1 MTWIANQV
9 TWVPNHARNDE
20 AADAAQ
26 FLSRFGYVL
35 LALGAPTGAVLHE
48 LAIFVLYP
56 VAVASFVLAALIDPS
71 GDIVER
77 MRIAFS
83 QPVVA
88 LSLAL
93 IAWAGVSVLWTPF
106 TIPAG
111 QHLLK
116 MALWLVSLFLVLS
129 MTRGHARATDVYLFP
144 IGLVLGMFAMF
155 AAFVADRHGAQ
166 VPHQRIFDGAIVLVT
181 TLFPAM
187 GGLAARGRNGW
198 GRLLLIAAFVY
209 VYAMGSTGLMIA
221 LLAGFA
227 TLSFAVSDLRR
238 TTRDLAWAAGV
249 LMALGPL
256 VTIVVAELGRAVMNS
271 GLSVLG
277 PPFSE
282 LARAQAMVIHEK
294 LLLITGHGFEAL
306 LRAIHTGIFPDVTPS
321 GQLFAIWYE
330 LGVVGAGIAAAMIWF
345 GFRRIGDAPPRLAPY
360 LAAALAC
367 NLALGALLLNFGDML
382 WTVSLGIA
390 VICSDVAARSQYRT
404 TRPSAAGLALF

>member
-1 MTWIANQV
+1 M
-9 TWVPNHARNDE
+9 TWVPNQVRNDE

-35 LALGAPTGAVLHE
+35 LALGAPAGVVLHE

-56 VAVASFVLAALIDPS
+56 VAVVSFVLAAIIDPPGGMLARMS
-71 GDIVER
+71 G
-77 MRIAFS
+77 AFA
-83 QPVVA
+83 QPIVA

-106 TIPAG
+106 SIPAG

-116 MALWLVSLFLVLS
+116 LSLWLVSLFLVLS
-129 MTRGHARATDVYLFP
+129 TTRGHARATDLYLFP
-144 IGLVLGMFAMF
+144 IGLVLGMIAMF
-155 AAFVADRHGAQ
+155 AAFVADRYGAN
-166 VPHQRIFDGAIVLVT
+166 VPEPRIVDGATVLVT
-181 TLFPAM
+181 TLYPAM

-209 VYAMGSTGLMIA
+209 VYALGSTSMMIA
-221 LLAGFA
+221 LLFGFA
-227 TLSFAVSDLRR
+227 TLSFAVSDLKR
-238 TTRDLAWAAGV
+238 TTRDLAWVAGG
-249 LMALGPL
+249 LMALGPPAVI
-256 VTIVVAELGRAVMNS
+256 VTAELARAVMNS
-271 GLSVLG
+271 GLGALG
-277 PPFSE
+277 GPFDT
-282 LARAQAMVIHEK
+282 LARAHAMVIHDK

-306 LRAIHTGIFPDVTPS
+306 VRAMQTGIFPEATPH

-330 LGVVGAGIAAAMIWF
+330 LGIVGAALAAVAIWF
-345 GFRRIGDAPPRLAPY
+345 GFRRLGEAPPRLAPY

-367 NLALGALLLNFGDML
+367 NLTLGALIENFGDML

-390 VICSDVAARSQYRT
+390 IISSNVAARSLYRT

>member
-1 MTWIANQV
+1 M
-9 TWVPNHARNDE
+9 TWVPNQARSDE

-26 FLSRFGYVL
+26 FLSRFGYVV
-35 LALGAPTGAVLHE
+35 LALGAPAGVVLHE

-56 VAVASFVLAALIDPS
+56 IAIASFVLAGLIDPPGGLS
-71 GDIVER
+71 KR
-77 MRIAFS
+77 MQRVFAR
-83 QPVVA
+83 PVVG

-106 TIPAG
+106 SIPAA

-116 MALWLVSLFLVLS
+116 IALWLVSLFLALS
-129 MTRGHARATDVYLFP
+129 MTRGHARATDLYLFP
-144 IGLVLGMFAMF
+144 IGLVLGMMVMF
-155 AAFVADRHGAQ
+155 AAFIADRHG
-166 VPHQRIFDGAIVLVT
+166 VPVPRQRIFDGAIVLVT
-181 TLFPAM
+181 TLYPAM

-198 GRLLLIAAFVY
+198 SRLLLIAAFVY
-209 VYAMGSTGLMIA
+209 VYAMGSTALMIA

-227 TLSFAVSDLRR
+227 TLSFAVSDLKR
-238 TTRDLAWAAGV
+238 TTRDLASAIAV

-271 GLSVLG
+271 GLGVLG
-277 PPFSE
+277 PPFTE
-282 LARAQAMVIHEK
+282 LARAQAMVLHEK

-306 LRAIHTGIFPDVTPS
+306 VRAIQTGFFPDVTPS

-330 LGVVGAGIAAAMIWF
+330 LGVVGAGIAAAMIWV

-367 NLALGALLLNFGDML
+367 NLALGTLLLNFGDML

>member
-1 MTWIANQV
+1 M
-9 TWVPNHARNDE
+9 TWVPNQARNDE

-35 LALGAPTGAVLHE
+35 LALGAPAGVVLHE

-56 VAVASFVLAALIDPS
+56 VAVASFVLAALIDPPA
-71 GDIVER
+71 GVLDR
-77 MRIAFS
+77 MRGALR

-88 LSLAL
+88 LGLAM

-106 TIPAG
+106 LIPAG

-116 MALWLVSLFLVLS
+116 MALWLASLFLVLT

-144 IGLVLGMFAMF
+144 IGLVLGMIAMF
-155 AAFVADRHGAQ
+155 AAFVADRHGIET
-166 VPHQRIFDGAIVLVT
+166 PPPRIFDGAIVLVT

-198 GRLLLIAAFVY
+198 GRLLLLAAFVY
-209 VYAMGSTGLMIA
+209 VYAMGSTALMIA
-221 LLAGFA
+221 MLVGFA

-238 TTRDLAWAAGV
+238 TTQDFAWGAAV

-256 VTIVVAELGRAVMNS
+256 ATILVAELGRAVMNS

-277 PPFSE
+277 PPFTE
-282 LARAQAMVIHEK
+282 LARAQAVIIHEK

-306 LRAIHTGIFPDVTPS
+306 VRAVQIGFFPSVTPS
-321 GQLFAIWYE
+321 GELFAVWYE
-330 LGVVGAGIAAAMIWF
+330 LGVVGAGLAAAMIGF

-367 NLALGALLLNFGDML
+367 NLTLGTLLLNFGDML

-390 VICSDVAARSQYRT
+390 VISSDVAARSQYRT

>member
-1 MTWIANQV
+1 M
-9 TWVPNHARNDE
+9 TWVPNQARNDE

-35 LALGAPTGAVLHE
+35 LALGAPAGAVLHE

-56 VAVASFVLAALIDPS
+56 IAVASFVLAALIDPP
-71 GDIVER
+71 GGMTER
-77 MRIAFS
+77 MRRAFA
-83 QPVVA
+83 QPPVA

-106 TIPAG
+106 SIPAG

-129 MTRGHARATDVYLFP
+129 MTRGHARATDLYLFP
-144 IGLVLGMFAMF
+144 IGLVLGMIAMF

-166 VPHQRIFDGAIVLVT
+166 IPHARIFDGAIVLVT
-181 TLFPAM
+181 TLYPAM

-209 VYAMGSTGLMIA
+209 VYAIGSTALMIA

-227 TLSFAVSDLRR
+227 ALSFAVSDLRR
-238 TTRDLAWAAGV
+238 TTRDLAWGAGI

-256 VTIVVAELGRAVMNS
+256 ATIVVAELGRAVMNS

-277 PPFSE
+277 PPFTE

-306 LRAIHTGIFPDVTPS
+306 VRAIQTGLFPNVTPS
-321 GQLFAIWYE
+321 GQMFAIWYE
-330 LGVVGAGIAAAMIWF
+330 LGVVGAGITAAMIWS
-345 GFRRIGDAPPRLAPY
+345 GFSRIGDAPPRLAPY

-367 NLALGALLLNFGDML
+367 NLALGTLLLNFGDML
-382 WTVSLGIA
+382 WTVSLGVA
-390 VICSDVAARSQYRT
+390 VICCDVAARSQYRT